1 MMNGSL
7 RGKLR
12 YVIVGNSAAGLAAA
26 REIRR
31 HDGNGRITLI
41 SDEPG
46 YGYSRVMLPLYIAGK
61 IGLRGMSIADRSFYR
76 THGIRLLR
84 NESATG
90 IDPQDRQVHTSK
102 GKTLAYDR
110 LLIATG
116 ASPLIPDIPGKALQG
131 VYPLRKA
138 AEAAAIRGSLAASGG
153 PVLIWGGG
161 LVGLKSLEAF
171 IARRREVHLVV
182 SSGRILSQM
191 LDQTASDLLL
201 EALGKSG
208 VKVHLQRDV
217 RAFSGGDSL
226 KAAELSDGTVVPCC
240 LAVIGKGVTPNV
252 GLMAGTG
259 CSARQGLL
267 VDSSMATSLEG
278 IYAAGDVAE
287 PPNLLGDGVA
297 AIWPMAVEGG
307 RTAGSNMAGEPL
319 VFQGALRMNSIE
331 FMGTKVISAGEW
343 REGQVLR
350 AVRDGGR
357 IYRKL
362 SHAEGRLTGFILAGD
377 VRCAGVLTAL
387 IRNRTEVSLPV
398 LEEGLDRGFS
408 YWPRLRSLQGQILG

>member
-1 MMNGSL
+1 M
-7 RGKLR
+7 RQF
-12 YVIVGNSAAGLAAA
+12 IIIGNSAAGIAAVEA
-26 REIRR
+26 IRLR
-31 HDGNGRITLI
+31 DKDSKIIVI
-41 SDEPG
+41 SDEDYPVYCRCLISYYLAKEVKG
-46 YGYSRVMLPLYIAGK
+46 DKIFYRPDNFYKENNVELLLNKKVSRV
-61 IGLRGMSIADRSFYR
+61 
-76 THGIRLLR
+76 
-84 NESATG
+84 
-90 IDPQDRQVHTSK
+90 DPKKSRIVCED
-102 GKTLAYDR
+102 KTALSYDS
-110 LLIATG
+110 LLISTG
-116 ASPLIPDIPGKALQG
+116 ASPKFPSTTGIKKTG
-131 VYPLRKA
+131 VFGFRTLKDA
-138 AEAAAIRGSLAASGG
+138 KEIEGQV
-153 PVLIWGGG
+153 PVTKTACILGGG

-208 VKVHLQRDV
+208 VKVYLQRDV
-217 RAFSGGDSL
+217 RAFSGGDRL
-226 KAAELSDGTVVPCC
+226 KAAELSDGTIVPCC

-252 GLMAGTG
+252 GLMEGTG
-259 CSARQGLL
+259 CAAHQGLL

-278 IYAAGDVAE
+278 VYAAGDVAE
-287 PPNLLGDGVA
+287 PPNLLGDGVT

-307 RTAGSNMAGEPL
+307 RTAGSNMAGEPA

-343 REGQVLR
+343 RGGQVLH
-350 AVRDGGR
+350 AVRDGGT

-362 SHAEGRLTGFILAGD
+362 SHAEGRLRGFILAGD

-408 YWPRLRSLQGQILG
+408 YWPRLRSLQGQVLG